1 MVILKWLIQFKLV
14 IGATAVKIN
23 KQTGNHGDCIFRFC
37 VTPVELPSF
46 FSCRIIDFQFDKIKR
61 TLLYLMSSCLL
72 CCWKWVFAMTSAF
85 SRQNS
90 VSLCPTLF
98 CSSRPNFPVTPDISF
113 PYFIKFEHQNFRG
126 NTTALHTE
134 SVRVWHVPSKLCTLS
149 MIDTTITGI

>member
-98 CSSRPNFPVTPDISF
+98 CSSRPNFPVTPDISWLPTF
-113 PYFIKFEHQNFRG
+113 AIESLMMNRTYFVDVRSWKSLELLG
-126 NTTALHTE
+126 LHRTDQLQLL
-134 SVRVWHVPSKLCTLS
+134 WPWW
-149 MIDTTITGI
+149 